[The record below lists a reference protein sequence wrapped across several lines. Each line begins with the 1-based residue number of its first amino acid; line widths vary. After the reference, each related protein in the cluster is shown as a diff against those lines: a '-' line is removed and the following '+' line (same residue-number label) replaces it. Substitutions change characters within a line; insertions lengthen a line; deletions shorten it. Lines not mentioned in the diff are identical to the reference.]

1 MHLHVRIHLR
11 SCVLPAISPQGFAAR
26 SQALQG
32 AAARKALAPQP
43 IPTELPQQKVAKLIQ
58 KLDNL
63 LLLNGK
69 ELELWEELKAEASK
83 LCLPPQVMADND
95 HI

>member
-1 MHLHVRIHLR
+1 M
-11 SCVLPAISPQGFAAR
+11 SPQGSAAR
-26 SQALQG
+26 SQASQG
-32 AAARKALAPQP
+32 TAAREALAPQP
-43 IPTELPQQKVAKLIQ
+43 VPTEPPQQKVAKLIQ

-83 LCLPPQVMADND
+83 LCLPPQVMANND